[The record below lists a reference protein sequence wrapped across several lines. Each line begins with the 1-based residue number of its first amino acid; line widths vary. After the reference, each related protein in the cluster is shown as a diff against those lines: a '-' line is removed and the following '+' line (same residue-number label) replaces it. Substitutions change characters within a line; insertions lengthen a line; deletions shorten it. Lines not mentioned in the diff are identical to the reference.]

1 MAALVC
7 DLCGGKLVM
16 GAGGIASCECC
27 GMEYSTDRMREKVQ
41 EIKGVVRVDN
51 SHMVDNYL
59 EMAHAALEAGNHA
72 EAESYCNKIIEI
84 DPKNYKAWMLKGEA
98 AAWQSTLQDS
108 RVDEGA
114 ASFLKSIHNAPAE
127 EKEAMT
133 EHAKE
138 QLLRLSAAMI
148 SLREERFAKWP
159 DEEEASGFISD
170 VNSILNTF
178 GNFLEQ
184 ADTDMPVA
192 EVTAPIAI
200 SINQAVVQA
209 WEEVIWPEYS
219 GDPNDDDDRPGKHE
233 WQTFIERVGYCTTLV
248 ERAIELCD
256 EDDDEDIQRYENLIF
271 MHKAAIES
279 CSWDYN
285 FTDWGR
291 RWHQDWMLT
300 DESKNYRRNLIRQ
313 YEAKIQ
319 EIKGALA
326 AQEAAAKAEEA
337 RLAREE
343 AQRRPQAYWAAHAEE
358 KQALEAELQAARA
371 QIGQINVTLNSQLAA
386 LDQELSA
393 IGGTAEIAYLD
404 AQIRTLNEEKKS
416 LGIFKSKERKAVQDQ
431 IDLAEA
437 NKRSL
442 QEQQRTARNQ
452 IEARKSAATA
462 EAQRNAAQLQQKI
475 AALSNELTR
484 PR

>member
-1 MAALVC
+1 
-7 DLCGGKLVM
+7 M

-184 ADTDMPVA
+184 ADTDMPAA

-300 DESKNYRRNLIRQ
+300 DEAKNYRRNLIRQ

-343 AQRRPQAYWAAHAEE
+343 AQRRTQAYWAAHAEE

-386 LDQELSA
+386 LEQELSA